1 MRKIVY
7 FDEDSATDYLVI
19 QNGGSFLMEDLNEN
33 KIGGNGEVKVG
44 AKLKALFNS
53 LFIKGWSYVK
63 I

>member
-44 AKLKALFNS
+44 AKL
-53 LFIKGWSYVK
+53 
-63 I
+63 